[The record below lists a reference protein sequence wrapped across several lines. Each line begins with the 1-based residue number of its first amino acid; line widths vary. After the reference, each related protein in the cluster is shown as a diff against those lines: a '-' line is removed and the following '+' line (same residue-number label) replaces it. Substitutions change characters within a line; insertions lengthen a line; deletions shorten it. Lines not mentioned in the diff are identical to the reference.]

1 MIWSDTEFMPGR
13 AMYLPRA
20 PWAQMQEDSDWIAVL
35 LQDGFE
41 SLLLCGARRCL
52 RLRYFSAT
60 GR

>member
-1 MIWSDTEFMPGR
+1 MC
-13 AMYLPRA
+13 LPYA
-20 PWAQMQEDSDWIAVL
+20 SWAQMQEDSDWIAVL